1 MPAPPPPVRPPAFRT
16 PAALLA
22 LLALLAPLAA
32 CQGLG
37 PALGGPDVRG
47 LVRRGES
54 LVSFRHVTATPAPG
68 SPGAASAVPEFTVV
82 VVKEADG
89 KLELRV
95 GEHRPRGA
103 AQAHAS
109 RPGDEFRNLAIEDV
123 NSDGKPEIVSTW
135 TGGQLEIVEVLGR
148 SDDGSWKALL
158 QNAGQIIEERRLS
171 DRSTAFWI
179 TSRTYE
185 EEAGHPPIF
194 ETVVYRWDG
203 SAFNAIPTP

>member
-1 MPAPPPPVRPPAFRT
+1 MRTPPAT
-16 PAALLA
+16 PSALLLLLA
-22 LLALLAPLAA
+22 LLLPLPACSGLPPAPGA
-32 CQGLG
+32 
-37 PALGGPDVRG
+37 PDVRG
-47 LVRRGES
+47 LVRRGET
-54 LVSFRHVTATPAPG
+54 LLLFRHVAAAPAPG
-68 SPGAASAVPEFTVV
+68 SPGAASAAPEFTVV
-82 VVKEADG
+82 VVKPSDG

-95 GEHRPRGA
+95 GERRPRGA
-103 AQAHAS
+103 AQVHAS

-123 NSDGKPEIVSTW
+123 NADGRPEIVSTW
-135 TGGQLEIVEVLGR
+135 TGGQLEVVEVLGR
-148 SDDGSWKALL
+148 SDDGAWKAIL

-203 SAFNAIPTP
+203 AAFNAVPTP

>member
-1 MPAPPPPVRPPAFRT
+1 MRARPAPPPGPALGAPGVLLAF
-16 PAALLA
+16 ALLV
-22 LLALLAPLAA
+22 PIAA

-37 PALGGPDVRG
+37 PAPGGPDVRG
-47 LVRRGES
+47 LLKRGET
-54 LVSFRHVTATPAPG
+54 LVLFRNVAAAPAPG
-68 SPGAASAVPEFTVV
+68 TPGAASAVPEFTVV
-82 VVKEADG
+82 VVKQADG

-103 AQAHAS
+103 AQVHAS

-123 NSDGKPEIVSTW
+123 NSDGRPEIVSTW
-135 TGGQLEIVEVLGR
+135 LGGQLEIVEVLGR
-148 SDDGSWKALL
+148 SDDGAWKPIL

-185 EEAGHPPIF
+185 EESGQPPIF

-203 SAFNAIPTP
+203 SAFNAVHTP